1 MNPPTPHTTI
11 PAPGPGQDTTFT
23 LEVWQEHDMPPIL
36 HLAEGWTRIEDQAFV
51 DHPDLE
57 EIHIPTSVVSI
68 HEDAFNGAINLRQ
81 VEFAQSSMLNGPRL
95 FFGDGVFAATEALKR
110 INIPAR
116 ATDIGDRAFLGATGL
131 EEITFE
137 EGSKIEVIGFQTFES
152 ATALQTIRIPARVKE
167 ISVEAFRNASSLV
180 EVAFEEGSKLE
191 FIGDNAFDGATALQ
205 TIHIPSG
212 VGYIGQGAFRNTMS
226 LQTIRI
232 PRLVDTIM
240 DLTFENAT
248 SLREV
253 TFEGFSMLQTIAPGA
268 FLGTTS
274 LQTIQIPAEVTR
286 IGEAAFRGAT
296 ALQTIEIPAGLMEI
310 GEAAF
315 ANTTSLS
322 EITFKQYSQITR
334 IHQNAFIESGL
345 TIVYIGST
353 ALDRLNGERATQ
365 LLSPLLFNT
374 DDNNFYGKP
383 GVKIISRAEQI
394 NMFMR
399 IGKKQRYKT
408 QRNLFGKVKE
418 KVKAFLGKPTKK
430 LQPVPIDL
438 ARMVAATIAQKKPKS
453 GNNLSPTAFARRVA
467 QAHRREIHAA
477 NARLAAMDA
486 EEAAGAGAK
495 AEKVGKGGA
504 RKSRRRKR
512 GARRTQKRRRRTM
525 KRK

>member
-1 MNPPTPHTTI
+1 MNPYTTI

-23 LEVWQEHDMPPIL
+23 LEVWQQHDMPTIL

-51 DHPDLE
+51 DNPDLE

-116 ATDIGDRAFLGATGL
+116 ATDIGDRAFLGAIGL
-131 EEITFE
+131 EQITFE

-274 LQTIQIPAEVTR
+274 LQTIEIPPGVTR

-383 GVKIISRAEQI
+383 GVKIISRADQI
-394 NMFMR
+394 NTFMK
-399 IGKKQRYKT
+399 IAKKQRYKT
-408 QRNLFGKVKE
+408 QRNLIGKFKE
-418 KVKAFLGKPTKK
+418 MLGKSKKK
-430 LQPVPIDL
+430 LPNIPEDL
-438 ARMVAATIAQKKPKS
+438 ARMVAATIARKKPKS
-453 GNNLSPTAFARRVA
+453 GNTLSPNKFAIKVA
-467 QAHRREIHAA
+467 KAHRREIAA
-477 NARLAAMDA
+477 ADARVAAMDA

-495 AEKVGKGGA
+495 AEKVGKGGT
-504 RKSRRRKR
+504 RKLKTRKR
-512 GARRTQKRRRRTM
+512 RARRTHKRRRRTM

>member
-1 MNPPTPHTTI
+1 MNPYTTI

-23 LEVWQEHDMPPIL
+23 LEVWQQHDMPTIL

-51 DHPDLE
+51 DNPDLE
-57 EIHIPTSVVSI
+57 QIHIPASVVSI
-68 HEDAFNGAINLRQ
+68 QEDAFNGAISLRQ
-81 VEFAQSSMLNGPRL
+81 LEFAQASMLDGDGL
-95 FFGDGVFAATEALKR
+95 IIGDGVFAATEALKR

-116 ATDIGDRAFLGATGL
+116 VTYIGDRAFLGATGL
-131 EEITFE
+131 EQITFE
-137 EGSKIEVIGFQTFES
+137 EGSKLEVIGFETFAS

-167 ISVEAFRNASSLV
+167 ISVEAFRNAISLT
-180 EVAFEEGSKLE
+180 EVTFEEGSQLE
-191 FIGDNAFDGATALQ
+191 FIGDDAFNGATALQ
-205 TIHIPSG
+205 TIHIPAG
-212 VGYIGQGAFRNTMS
+212 VGHIGEGAFRNTIS

-232 PRLVDTIM
+232 PRLVQTLM
-240 DLTFENAT
+240 NLTFENAT

-268 FLGTTS
+268 FQGTTS
-274 LQTIQIPAEVTR
+274 LQTIEIPAGVTR

-296 ALQTIEIPAGLMEI
+296 ALQTIEIPAGLIEI

-322 EITFKQYSQITR
+322 EITFEQYSQITR

-345 TIVYIGST
+345 TLVYIGNTS
-353 ALDRLNGERATQ
+353 LNRLNEQRATQ
-365 LLSPLLFNT
+365 LLLPLRFNT

-383 GVKIISRAEQI
+383 GVKIISRADQI
-394 NMFMR
+394 NTFMK
-399 IGKKQRYKT
+399 IAKKQRYKT
-408 QRNLFGKVKE
+408 QRNLIGKFKE
-418 KVKAFLGKPTKK
+418 LLGKSKKK
-430 LQPVPIDL
+430 LPNIPEDL
-438 ARMVAATIAQKKPKS
+438 ARMVAATIARKKPKS
-453 GNNLSPTAFARRVA
+453 GNTLSSMEFAKKVA
-467 QAHRREIHAA
+467 KAHRREIAA
-477 NARLAAMDA
+477 ADARVAAMDA

>member
-1 MNPPTPHTTI
+1 
-11 PAPGPGQDTTFT
+11 
-23 LEVWQEHDMPPIL
+23 
-36 HLAEGWTRIEDQAFV
+36 
-51 DHPDLE
+51 
-57 EIHIPTSVVSI
+57 
-68 HEDAFNGAINLRQ
+68 
-81 VEFAQSSMLNGPRL
+81 
-95 FFGDGVFAATEALKR
+95 
-110 INIPAR
+110 
-116 ATDIGDRAFLGATGL
+116 
-131 EEITFE
+131 
-137 EGSKIEVIGFQTFES
+137 
-152 ATALQTIRIPARVKE
+152 
-167 ISVEAFRNASSLV
+167 
-180 EVAFEEGSKLE
+180 
-191 FIGDNAFDGATALQ
+191 
-205 TIHIPSG
+205 
-212 VGYIGQGAFRNTMS
+212 
-226 LQTIRI
+226 
-232 PRLVDTIM
+232 
-240 DLTFENAT
+240 
-248 SLREV
+248 
-253 TFEGFSMLQTIAPGA
+253 
-268 FLGTTS
+268 
-274 LQTIQIPAEVTR
+274 
-286 IGEAAFRGAT
+286 
-296 ALQTIEIPAGLMEI
+296 MEI

-408 QRNLFGKVKE
+408 QRNLFGKVKG

-438 ARMVAATIAQKKPKS
+438 ARMVAADIAQKKPKS

-477 NARLAAMDA
+477 NARIAKMDA
-486 EEAAGAGAK
+486 EEA
-495 AEKVGKGGA
+495 GKGGA